1 MVAPIQLRSQ
11 QIIRDARKALR
22 LHRDNQLLRRRAKL
36 LGVKALL
43 AAQKAFDLQEQAFA
57 RLSYVNQKD
66 WHERRRVAE
75 TFLRE
80 IAKGL
85 T

>member
-11 QIIRDARKALR
+11 QIIHDARKALR

-43 AAQKAFDLQEQAFA
+43 AAQKAFDLQEQTFA
-57 RLSYVNQKD
+57 RLSAINQKG
-66 WHERRRVAE
+66 WQERRQAAE
-75 TFLRE
+75 TLLRE
-80 IAKGL
+80 IARGL